1 MAVRLTLRQML
12 ARAALPAVCL
22 TVGGYFAF
30 HATNGP
36 TGYLAWREYK
46 AQRTKLEVAVRD
58 AREQQTALQQRL
70 VLLDPRH
77 VDPDLADELVRRN
90 LDLLKPDEVIVP
102 LPPQALAETAPDN
115 R

>member
-1 MAVRLTLRQML
+1 ML

-58 AREQQTALQQRL
+58 AREQQAALQQRL

-90 LDLLKPDEVIVP
+90 LDLVKPDEVIVP